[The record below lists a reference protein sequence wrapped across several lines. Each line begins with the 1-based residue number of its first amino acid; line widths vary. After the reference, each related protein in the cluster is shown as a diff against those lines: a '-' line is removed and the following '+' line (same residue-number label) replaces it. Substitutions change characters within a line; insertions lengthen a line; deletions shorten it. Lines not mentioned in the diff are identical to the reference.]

1 MNDGISQ
8 LRLSARSTH
17 GPDHFCRMGL
27 ICVTRISGI
36 GRMLLGALYDSLL
49 KHASG
54 RDNTRG
60 IPIALLSR

>member
-1 MNDGISQ
+1 MNDGASQ

-17 GPDHFCRMGL
+17 GTDHFCRMGL
-27 ICVTRISGI
+27 ICVTGMSSI

-54 RDNTRG
+54 RDSTRG
-60 IPIALLSR
+60 IAIAPLSR